1 MKVLG
6 VDIGGTKI
14 RFGIIDEQF
23 NVHLDTKVPTS
34 FPLYETLER
43 EILTLLHNH
52 PEIERIGIGTHGFV
66 DSKRGRVVYATD
78 LLPGWSNTEVKSQ
91 LEAATNRPVAVDNDA
106 NVAALAEATLGAAK
120 SSERSVCLTLG
131 TGLGGGVILDNCV
144 VSGGPHGGAA
154 EIGHMI
160 LYPHGHP
167 CPCGR
172 KGCAE
177 QYVSGTALK
186 RRIDEAGLP
195 YTPETFFENIQH
207 DEQAEALVK
216 AYTSDLAV
224 VISSL
229 QAIFDMDTVVIG
241 GGVSESASLW
251 FDYLHEHLDQHLL
264 NPIEVKTAQYEN
276 DAGMLGA
283 ASLVLD
289 L

>member
-14 RFGIIDEQF
+14 RFGIIDDDYK
-23 NVHLDTKVPTS
+23 VHLDTKVPTT
-34 FPLYETLER
+34 FPLYDTLEN
-43 EILTLLHNH
+43 EILNVLEKH

-66 DSKRGRVVYATD
+66 DSKRGRVVYATE
-78 LLPGWSNTEVKSQ
+78 LLPGWSNTEVKTQ
-91 LEAATNRPVAVDNDA
+91 LELATNRRVEVDNDA
-106 NVAALAEATLGAAK
+106 NVAALAEAKLGAAK
-120 SSERSVCLTLG
+120 DSERSVCLTLG
-131 TGLGGGVILDNCV
+131 TGLGGGVILDGYV
-144 VSGGPHGGAA
+144 VSGGPNGGAA

-167 CPCGR
+167 CPCGHN
-172 KGCAE
+172 GCAE

-186 RRIDEAGLP
+186 RRIEEAGLT
-195 YTPETFFENIQH
+195 YTPETLFEHIT
-207 DEQAEALVK
+207 DDPEAEALVK
-216 AYTSDLAV
+216 AFTSDLAV

-241 GGVSESASLW
+241 GGVSESADQW
-251 FDYLHEHLDQHLL
+251 FDYLHDELNHHLL
-264 NPIEVKTAQYEN
+264 NPIHVTTAQYEN

-289 L
+289 V